1 MTTRIIANLMMLMLL
16 PFWLQPSSAVAQPAN
31 LSLTDAIGKTLE
43 RNYGI
48 MVSKAETEIAGINN
62 SWGRAGRYP
71 TIGADLSA
79 NQSFGLSSDG
89 VSASQRFSPGVSL
102 RWLLFDGFR
111 VNMTKER
118 LDLLEELSSGQSMV
132 VIENTIEDVIL
143 AYYEVLLQKEKLAV
157 YAEVLKLASDRYDYE
172 LSRRDLGG
180 SVTYNVLLAKNEF
193 LTEKALMM
201 SQEVAVRNS
210 IRALNYLMTEE
221 PEVIWNFT
229 TPFEA
234 VIEDYAIDD
243 LISRVKE
250 SNQVLKNQY
259 VSLSL
264 KQADEKLARSELFP
278 SLSFSSG
285 VSLPVSRASS
295 SSITGPWS
303 GSLTSTAGL
312 TLSYDIFNGGVRRDA
327 IRIARISQEISET
340 GLKQMEHALTN
351 QIYGFYDLYQVRKA
365 LLSVA
370 GENLEAASLNLEI
383 SDEKYRSGLINQ
395 FNYRDIQLIYQSVA
409 IRRLEAIF
417 SLIESQ
423 TALTRITGGFLK
435 AG

>member
-1 MTTRIIANLMMLMLL
+1 MTRIFAYVVMQLL
-16 PFWLQPSSAVAQPAN
+16 LLFWLQAPSALAQPVD
-31 LSLTDAIGKTLE
+31 LSLADAIGKTLE

-48 MVSKAETEIAGINN
+48 IVSRSETEIAGINN

-71 TIGADLSA
+71 SIGADLSTT
-79 NQSFGLSSDG
+79 QSFGISSDG
-89 VSASQRFSPGVSL
+89 VNASQRITPGVSL
-102 RWLLFDGFR
+102 RWLLFDGYR
-111 VNMTKER
+111 VNITKDR
-118 LDLLEELSSGQSMV
+118 LDQLEELSGGQSMV
-132 VIENTIEDVIL
+132 VIENTVEDVIL
-143 AYYEVLLQKEKLAV
+143 AYYDVLLQIEKLAV
-157 YAEVLKLASDRYDYE
+157 YEEVLRLASDRYEYE
-172 LSRRDLGG
+172 LSRRELGG

-193 LTEKALMM
+193 LTEKALTM

-210 IRALNYLMTEE
+210 IRALNYLMTED
-221 PEVIWNFT
+221 PEVVWNFT

-234 VIEDYAIDD
+234 VIEDYAIGD
-243 LISRVKE
+243 LLSRMKE

-259 VSLSL
+259 ISLSL
-264 KQADEKLARSELFP
+264 KQSDEKLARSELFP
-278 SLSFSSG
+278 SLSLSSG
-285 VSLPVSRASS
+285 VSLPVSRASAS
-295 SSITGPWS
+295 SDIGPWS
-303 GSLTSTAGL
+303 GSLTPTAGL

-327 IRIARISQEISET
+327 IRIARISQEIAET

-351 QIYGFYDLYQVRKA
+351 QIHSYSDLYQVRKA

-409 IRRLEAIF
+409 IRRLEAVF
-417 SLIESQ
+417 GLIESQ

-435 AG
+435 SD